1 MGEEQKINN
10 NNLNYIGK
18 EKHVSRCH
26 TLFFQRCDSALVE
39 RGTWRRKAAG
49 CFPRRLFHGVL
60 LAARLSLYCF
70 AQKGGSGV
78 LGTIFPSPFSSM
90 HVCGSVIVQVI
101 VFCLT
106 SLQRRLMESMRIPDA
121 ARDQS
126 STSSHACPGAADR
139 VGANTNHAV
148 PSQHLPVPAA
158 RISVQLRVRGQAK
171 REDAYGDIRCTHR
184 QRKEGKAESSN
195 LGLWRRTL

>member
-18 EKHVSRCH
+18 EKHVSRRH

-90 HVCGSVIVQVI
+90 HVWVCYCAGYCFLPDLSAEKADGVNEDSRCSQGPEQHIQP
-101 VFCLT
+101 
-106 SLQRRLMESMRIPDA
+106 RLPWS
-121 ARDQS
+121 
-126 STSSHACPGAADR
+126 C
-139 VGANTNHAV
+139 
-148 PSQHLPVPAA
+148 
-158 RISVQLRVRGQAK
+158 
-171 REDAYGDIRCTHR
+171 
-184 QRKEGKAESSN
+184 
-195 LGLWRRTL
+195 